1 MLLVGKAVT
10 DRGQTDRV
18 TILPNANLNLLRTDC
33 TDSPDCIPM
42 LLGISVFLLLVFLFS
57 TL

>member
-18 TILPNANLNLLRTDC
+18 TILPNANLNLPRTD
-33 TDSPDCIPM
+33 
-42 LLGISVFLLLVFLFS
+42 
-57 TL
+57 

>member
-42 LLGISVFLLLVFLFS
+42 LLGISVFYF
-57 TL
+57 